1 MSLGMLALNGYH
13 DRGLLVKLPVL
24 SQPPGP
30 GDSWSRAAWLAL
42 ALVEFTAQGRPHS
55 TQRMFYNMRL
65 RYVVAS
71 YTSLGTL
78 SSSGVVSKELGR
90 GESSLP

>member
-1 MSLGMLALNGYH
+1 MSLGMLALNGDH

-55 TQRMFYNMRL
+55 TQRMFYNMEV
-65 RYVVAS
+65 RYAQ
-71 YTSLGTL
+71 THNFL
-78 SSSGVVSKELGR
+78 SQIS
-90 GESSLP
+90 

>member
-1 MSLGMLALNGYH
+1 MLALNGDH
-13 DRGLLVKLPVL
+13 DGGLLVKLPVL

-65 RYVVAS
+65 RYDRFNSVTDLLTYRA
-71 YTSLGTL
+71 TTRGP
-78 SSSGVVSKELGR
+78 SGPKNSVEK
-90 GESSLP
+90 

>member
-1 MSLGMLALNGYH
+1 MLALNGEH

-42 ALVEFTAQGRPHS
+42 AIVEFTVQGRPHS
-55 TQRMFYNMRL
+55 TQ
-65 RYVVAS
+65 
-71 YTSLGTL
+71 
-78 SSSGVVSKELGR
+78 
-90 GESSLP
+90 